1 MDLSPRP
8 SFKEAFKYWHRLGW
22 VSFGG
27 PVAQV
32 AMMHEDLV
40 EKKRWIDEEQYRRAL
55 TLCTLLPGPEAQQLA
70 TYLGWVLHGSLGGLC
85 AGLLFIVPSVFILL
99 TFAFLFVHFGQLNLI
114 SSFLFGLKPAVFAF
128 ISLATIKIAKK
139 NLLQDKQLWL
149 AIAAFFLALLHV
161 SYIVIF
167 LGAMGIG
174 YMWSRTIQSDYSR
187 SLTLH
192 SLFNKQDLYYVLLVM
207 ALVAF
212 SWILPITLI
221 TMMHFQAAWFH
232 KLTLF
237 FTGTALFSF
246 GGAYTVLPYV
256 WSGVTA
262 KHWLT
267 NNEMISALALG
278 ETTPGPLI
286 MVVAFVGF
294 LATWNQIHPVDLSQ
308 NWFALVGGLIAV
320 WYTFLPS
327 FLGVFLGAPLVERL
341 GGLPDFKITFS
352 ALFSAVVGMMFLLV
366 LRTTGTML
374 HAGHWQVDFIQL
386 MIAMLAFFLLWKKPQ
401 FPVWA
406 VVICCGLVGIFVH

>member
-40 EKKRWIDEEQYRRAL
+40 EKKRWIDEDQYRRAL

-70 TYLGWVLHGSLGGLC
+70 TYLGWVLHGSLGGLY
-85 AGLLFIVPSVFILL
+85 AGLLFIIPSIFILL
-99 TFAFLFVHFGQLNLI
+99 FFALLFVHFGQLSLV
-114 SSFLFGLKPAVFAF
+114 SSFFFGLKPAVFAF
-128 ISLATIKIAKK
+128 ISIATIKIAKK
-139 NLLQDKQLWL
+139 NLLHDKQLWL

-161 SYIVIF
+161 SYILIF

-174 YMWSRTIQSDYSR
+174 YIWSRSTQTDHSSPLIA
-187 SLTLH
+187 H
-192 SLFNKQDLYYVLLVM
+192 SLFSRKDLVYVLLVVV
-207 ALVAF
+207 LVALT
-212 SWILPITLI
+212 WLLPITLI
-221 TMMHFQAAWFH
+221 AALDFQASWFR
-232 KLTLF
+232 KLILF

-294 LATWNQIHPVDLSQ
+294 LATWNQVHPVDVSQ
-308 NWFALVGGLIAV
+308 NWLALVGGFIAV

-341 GGLPDFKITFS
+341 GSLPDFKIIFS
-352 ALFSAVVGMMFLLV
+352 ALFSAVVGMMLLLV
-366 LRTTGTML
+366 LRTTGAML
-374 HAGHWQVDFIQL
+374 QAGHWQVNSIQL
-386 MIAMLAFFLLWKKPQ
+386 MVALLAFFLLWKKPQ

-406 VVICCGLVGIFVH
+406 VVLSCGLIGVFVH